1 MYLNLRKPLSAKNTK
16 KNKQPNVISLQYD
29 FTVSGDVDQLD
40 LVLLVGLRFIIR
52 SHAECN
58 FLRHF
63 FLDIITNNYYRY
75 VIFIHTSFW
84 ISMKKSQTNNYY
96 VIFFDTFSGYQKKLD
111 K

>member
-16 KNKQPNVISLQYD
+16 KNKQPNVIRLQYD

-75 VIFIHTSFW
+75 VIFMHSHFFLDINE
-84 ISMKKSQTNNYY
+84 KKP
-96 VIFFDTFSGYQKKLD
+96 D